1 MPLVSIPVDRLQRLI
16 GRRLE
21 REELTTALERLG
33 SDVEGYAVMARYRC
47 AACGQLT
54 EALEHEDFNNR
65 CDYCGS
71 DKLSA
76 AGWSEVVRINL
87 LPVRPDTFDA
97 AGLARALAGI
107 LGIRTGLPEFEFGAS
122 GIVCRVAPGLEAV
135 RPFIACCCA
144 RGLKLDEELLR
155 MLMRL
160 QENLHWAPG
169 RDRRRAS
176 IGVYNLDAVR
186 PDFSYRPVGPEEVR
200 FVPLFGMPEG
210 MVEATP
216 RDVLERHPKGASY
229 RHLLA
234 GFDRYPLLSDSAGAV
249 LSLPPII
256 NSEATKVTAATRNLF
271 VDVTGPDEGTVG
283 RTLAIIAA
291 VLADLGARVETV
303 AVEYP
308 DGRRTT
314 TPDMA
319 PREAT
324 LRPDEACRVLGVTL
338 SPEEL
343 AGCLA
348 RLRHGATISGG
359 VLRVRS
365 PAYRADLM
373 HDYDLIED
381 AGIGYGYE
389 RVTPRLVPAMTVG
402 RPQPIEETAEVYRR
416 SLTGLGFLETMTLQ
430 LTNAEE
436 HLTRLGYPDDLPC
449 VRLENPVRVEGTI
462 LRRHLFSG
470 LLSILRVNTTA
481 EMPQHIFEI
490 GDVFEPDGAVET
502 GVRGLRRVGIAM
514 AGPKAGF
521 AEIKA
526 VVEALGHELGIEA
539 GFRAAALPFGIDG
552 RCAEAGTWGV
562 VGEVH
567 PAVLERFGIAQPVAV
582 AELAVLRGE

>member
-1 MPLVSIPVDRLQRLI
+1 MPLVSIPVDRLQKLI
-16 GRRLE
+16 GRRLD

-65 CDYCGS
+65 CDYCGA
-71 DKLSA
+71 DRLSA

-107 LGIRTGLPEFEFGAS
+107 LGSSTGLPEYRFAPS
-122 GIVCRVAPGLEAV
+122 GISCRVAPGLEAV

-144 RGLKLDEELLR
+144 RGLELDEELLR
-155 MLMRL
+155 VLMRL

-176 IGVYNLDAVR
+176 IGIYNIDAIR
-186 PDFSYRPVGPEEVR
+186 PDFSYRPVGPEEVK

-216 RDVLERHPKGASY
+216 RAVLERHPKGTAY

-234 GFDRYPLLSDSAGAV
+234 GFDRYPLLCDRAGAV

-271 VDVTGPDEGTVG
+271 VDVTGPDEATVG
-283 RTLAIIAA
+283 RTLAIVAA
-291 VLADLGARVETV
+291 ALADIGARVETV

-314 TPDMA
+314 TPDMT
-319 PREAT
+319 PREGT
-324 LRPDEACRVLGVTL
+324 LRPEEACRVLGVEL
-338 SPEEL
+338 SAQEL

-348 RLRHGATISGG
+348 RLRHEATVAGG
-359 VLRVRS
+359 VLKVRS

-373 HDYDLIED
+373 HEYDLIED

-389 RVTPRLVPAMTVG
+389 RVAPRLVPAMTVG
-402 RPQPIEETAEVYRR
+402 RPQPIEELSEVCRR
-416 SLTGLGFLETMTLQ
+416 SLTGLGFLETMTLE
-430 LTNAEE
+430 LTSPEE
-436 HLTRLGYPDDLPC
+436 HLTRLGYPADLPC
-449 VRLENPVRVEGTI
+449 VRIENPASVEATI
-462 LRRHLFSG
+462 LRRHLFTG
-470 LLSILRVNTTA
+470 LLATLSVNTTA

-490 GDVFEPDGAVET
+490 GDVFEPDGQAET
-502 GVRGLRRVGIAM
+502 GVRGRRRVGIAM
-514 AGPKAGF
+514 AGPRTGF
-521 AEIKA
+521 ADIKA
-526 VVEALGHELGIEA
+526 VVEALGHELDSKLE
-539 GFRAAALPFGIDG
+539 FRAQSLPFGIDG
-552 RCAEAGTWGV
+552 RGAAAGNWGV
-562 VGEVH
+562 LGEVH
-567 PAVLERFGIAQPVAV
+567 PEVLERFGITQPVAV
-582 AELAVLRGE
+582 AELAVGP